1 MPLEVPERYGSPQSF
16 ADDCPLTLVGET
28 NAYLLGQ
35 ALKFAG
41 ADETIKHVFSSPA
54 LRCLQTCKNILKGLG
69 TESKLEIT
77 SEPGLYEWGAW
88 HEEGMPPFLTR
99 DECKKAGFRLR
110 EGYEPII
117 ELEKLASYTEE
128 TPEEYYERSFYVT
141 KCISSSTQETGKN
154 KDPKT
159 L

>member
-1 MPLEVPERYGSPQSF
+1 MPLEVPKRHGSPKSF

-41 ADETIKHVFSSPA
+41 ADETIKHVFSSPG

-69 TESKLEIT
+69 TESNLEIN
-77 SEPGLYEWGAW
+77 SEPGLYEWVAW
-88 HEEGMPPFLTR
+88 HEEGIPPFLTQ
-99 DECKKAGFRLR
+99 DECKKAGFLLK
-110 EGYEPII
+110 EDYEPFIG
-117 ELEKLASYTEE
+117 LDKLVSCKEE

-141 KCISSSTQETGKN
+141 KCISSSTQETGK
-154 KDPKT
+154 KT
-159 L
+159 